1 VKCPVCKR
9 TTVVVDSRPNF
20 DTGAIRRRRECRSVY
35 CRRRFSTVE
44 INVDHL
50 MNIEIRQAIEE
61 FQENLSRIS
70 AGLAEELHEEDQ
82 AH

>member
-1 VKCPVCKR
+1 
-9 TTVVVDSRPNF
+9 
-20 DTGAIRRRRECRSVY
+20 
-35 CRRRFSTVE
+35 
-44 INVDHL
+44 